1 MSHPHFEE
9 LAPNESHVFY
19 TRISA
24 AKKANPMGAAVDI
37 HKRSEYKG
45 MKMFMTR
52 DGTAGYAVK
61 PTGELTSVFK
71 HPDSPHEN
79 VAAKAAEHASLMAG
93 ATHFSAFDPL
103 PGMYQKGGGKAHE
116 RTPWNED
123 YKASAWRTTKMGRP
137 DVAYGSLGPKTT
149 YVETHPEKREVP
161 GRNETSSYTPG
172 VQPQV
177 EDYDAGMEK
186 AKSIGETR
194 LSGIR
199 SAMVKLRQRNYE
211 FGTGHDGAKF

>member
-9 LAPNESHVFY
+9 LAPSEAHVFY

-24 AKKANPMGAAVDI
+24 AKKANPKGAAVDI

-45 MKMFMTR
+45 MRMFMTR
-52 DGTAGYAVK
+52 DGSAGYAVK

-71 HPDSPHEN
+71 HPDSPHED
-79 VAAKAAEHASLMAG
+79 VAARAAEHAVLMGG
-93 ATHFSAFDPL
+93 ATHFSAYDPL
-103 PGMYQKGGGKAHE
+103 PGLYQKGGGKVHE
-116 RTPWNED
+116 RTPWNDD
-123 YKASAWRTTKMGRP
+123 YKSSSWRTTKMGRP

-149 YVETHPEKREVP
+149 YVETHPEQRETP
-161 GRNETSSYTPG
+161 GRNEIAPYTPG
-172 VQPQV
+172 SAPQV
-177 EDYDAGMEK
+177 EDYGAGIEN

-199 SAMVKLRQRNYE
+199 SATIKLRQRNAE
-211 FGTGHDGAKF
+211 FGAGHDGAKS

>member
-24 AKKANPMGAAVDI
+24 AKKANPKGAAVDI

-45 MKMFMTR
+45 MRMFMTR
-52 DGTAGYAVK
+52 DGSAGYAVK

-79 VAAKAAEHASLMAG
+79 VSARAAEHASLIGG

-123 YKASAWRTTKMGRP
+123 YKASSWRTTQMGRP
-137 DVAYGSLGPKTT
+137 DVVYGSLGPKTKGPEQ
-149 YVETHPEKREVP
+149 VEP
-161 GRNETSSYTPG
+161 YTPG
-172 VQPQV
+172 SKPQV
-177 EDYDAGMEK
+177 EDYDAGMGK

-199 SAMVKLRQRNYE
+199 SSMVRFRQRNSE
-211 FGTGHDGAKF
+211 FGSGHDGAKV